1 MVSYVKVLSPY
12 NPALPLQL
20 FCGTSRAPSLLGYVL
35 AQPQGEK
42 VNVLQCGST
51 TLTSAQC
58 GYSIV
63 ELELL
68 SVVGS
73 LEKSSFFL
81 KGAHNVQV
89 FSDHAPLCG
98 LERKDL
104 SSIGNQHIVHMLEIS
119 RGFCFSLHYIKGIK
133 NAFADCLSRQP
144 RQNVEQAEE
153 FAHFGSFCT
162 ARKVFGVEGN
172 MVPEHREDVQVMA
185 DGRLS

>member
-1 MVSYVKVLSPY
+1 M
-12 NPALPLQL
+12 
-20 FCGTSRAPSLLGYVL
+20 
-35 AQPQGEK
+35 
-42 VNVLQCGST
+42 NVLQCGST

-104 SSIGNQHIVHMLEIS
+104 SSIGNQRIVRMLERS
-119 RGFCFSLHYIKGIK
+119 RRYCFSLHYIKGIK
-133 NAFADCLSRQP
+133 NALADALSCQP
-144 RQNVEQAEE
+144 MQDVWQAEE
-153 FAHFGSFCT
+153 FARFGESCM
-162 ARKVFGVEGN
+162 ARKVFCVVGTV
-172 MVPEHREDVQVMA
+172 VPEHREDVQVMA
-185 DGRLS
+185 EKGKDCPEYTNLVRFLRSGQEVKDTPPDLPARAHASVVTEMGV